1 MKYGH
6 IRTATCKSSS
16 TVQSRA
22 HVRTIGHGCASPFPF
37 GRKGREGSGSSRSG
51 MGICKIGIERFM
63 KEKEVKKMS
72 DDENERERK
81 HERRHGEQSPE
92 NIKEILNVVS
102 SEVPSLIKNVL
113 GSVFSEEAG
122 RNMGKAASAYYK
134 EMKAGGLPEEVAV
147 KLTQDY
153 MRTFTSIGDMLRSS
167 GRREDIGGQVERKI
181 REKMSERFRE
191 KDEEEE
197 E

>member
-1 MKYGH
+1 MK
-6 IRTATCKSSS
+6 T
-16 TVQSRA
+16 
-22 HVRTIGHGCASPFPF
+22 
-37 GRKGREGSGSSRSG
+37 
-51 MGICKIGIERFM
+51 
-63 KEKEVKKMS
+63 KEVKKMS

-113 GSVFSEEAG
+113 GSVFSEDAG
-122 RNMGKAASAYYK
+122 RNMGKAAAAYYK

-147 KLTQDY
+147 KLTEDY
-153 MRTFTSIGDMLRSS
+153 MRTFTSIGDMLRSG
-167 GRREDIGGQVERKI
+167 GRREDIGEQVERKI
-181 REKMSERFRE
+181 REKMSERSRE

-197 E
+197 D